1 MKLDAASSPPDA
13 PSRHVSVA
21 YVVFLAVAMVVGAG
35 IFKSPAAVADN
46 AGSTPAVYAVWIVGG
61 LISLVGALCYA
72 ELSSAHPSPGGDYH
86 FLTKAYGETLG
97 FTFAWAR
104 FAVINTGSIA
114 LLGFVIGDY
123 LNRVVDIGPA
133 GPALY
138 AFASVVIMTLFNL
151 RGARGGK
158 GADYVI
164 TVLEVGGL
172 ILLAAAAA
180 WMTVQGVAPATDDA
194 GVAPTPAGIGY
205 ALVFVLLAFGG
216 WSEMCTLSAEMR
228 DARTG
233 MVKALVLSV
242 LAISGLYLMTTWAL
256 LRGLGLSGL
265 AASDAPAADLMA
277 RAFGPEAGVILAL
290 AVAAAA
296 ITSINA
302 TIIVGAR
309 TTFAAAA
316 DRPALSW
323 IGRWDGDAGPRR
335 AILAQGA
342 VSILLVGLGAVY
354 EGFSTL
360 VDYTAPVYWM
370 FLGLSGL
377 AVIVL
382 RMRKTP
388 AEAGAFRVP
397 LYPILPIVFALSSAA
412 MLWSAFAYVRE
423 GALFGFGV
431 LAVGAVI
438 AFLTRAREG

>member
-1 MKLDAASSPPDA
+1 MSHQSASPSGQTA
-13 PSRHVSVA
+13 PTRHISVI

-35 IFKSPAAVADN
+35 IFKSPASVAEN
-46 AGSTPAVYAVWIVGG
+46 AGSVSAIYAVWIGG
-61 LISLVGALCYA
+61 GVISLIGALCYA

-86 FLTKAYGETLG
+86 FLSLAYGKTLG

-123 LNRVVDIGPA
+123 LNRVWNLGSA

-138 AFASVVIMTLFNL
+138 AFASVLIMTLFNL
-151 RGARGGK
+151 RGEKAGK
-158 GADYVI
+158 GADYLI
-164 TVLEVGGL
+164 TVLEVLGL
-172 ILLAAAAA
+172 VLLAAAAA
-180 WMTVQGVAPATDDA
+180 WLTIKGIDPATSMQGSPSHA
-194 GVAPTPAGIGY
+194 AGIGY

-233 MVKALVLSV
+233 MVKALVWSIIV
-242 LAISGLYLMTTWAL
+242 ITGLYLMTTWAL

-265 AASDAPAADLMA
+265 AQSDAPAADLMA
-277 RAFGPEAGVILAL
+277 AAFGPQAGMMLAL

-309 TTFAAAA
+309 TTFAAAQ
-316 DRPALSW
+316 DRPAFAWLGHW
-323 IGRWDGDAGPRR
+323 EAQAGPRR
-335 AILAQGA
+335 AVLAQGA
-342 VSILLVGLGAVY
+342 VSIILVGFGAVY
-354 EGFSTL
+354 KGFSTL
-360 VDYTAPVYWM
+360 VDYTAPVYWL

-377 AVIVL
+377 AVIIL
-382 RMRKTP
+382 RRRGQGQ
-388 AEAGAFRVP
+388 AGAFQVP
-397 LYPILPIVFALSSAA
+397 LYPLLPLLFVASSAV

-431 LAVGAVI
+431 LAVGALI
-438 AFLTRAREG
+438 ALVTKARET